1 MKYYFGHIGVMTAG
15 GAYTLKAA
23 TISSLPFKIP
33 QDTSIVEALVDRILM
48 KKNADA
54 NSDVSNEESLIDE
67 EIYRLYDLDE
77 PDIRIFPICLQ
88 YYTKFV

>member
-1 MKYYFGHIGVMTAG
+1 
-15 GAYTLKAA
+15 
-23 TISSLPFKIP
+23 
-33 QDTSIVEALVDRILM
+33 M

-77 PDIRIFPICLQ
+77 PDIRIVEGEN
-88 YYTKFV
+88 K

>member
-1 MKYYFGHIGVMTAG
+1 MTAG

-23 TISSLPFKIP
+23 TISSDPFKIP
-33 QDTSIVEALVDRILM
+33 QDTSIVEALVDRILI

-54 NSDVSNEESLIDE
+54 NSYVSNEESLIDE

-77 PDIRIFPICLQ
+77 PDIRIVEGEN
-88 YYTKFV
+88 K